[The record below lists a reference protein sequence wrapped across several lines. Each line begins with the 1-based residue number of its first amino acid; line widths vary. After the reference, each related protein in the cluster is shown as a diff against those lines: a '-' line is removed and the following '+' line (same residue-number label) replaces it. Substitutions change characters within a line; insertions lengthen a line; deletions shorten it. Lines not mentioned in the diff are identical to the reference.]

1 MLYQMSQQSNIF
13 ISYRLEKCHM
23 QWFMESE
30 ATVVL
35 FLLDKLDN
43 IFPKKYIP
51 FKDVKSK
58 ITIAKQ
64 LPLGYSIV

>member
-1 MLYQMSQQSNIF
+1 
-13 ISYRLEKCHM
+13 
-23 QWFMESE
+23 MESE

-35 FLLDKLDN
+35 FLLDKVDN

-64 LPLGYSIV
+64 LPLDYSIVWGYCRAECTHRIGTRGLAV

>member
-1 MLYQMSQQSNIF
+1 
-13 ISYRLEKCHM
+13 
-23 QWFMESE
+23 MESE